1 MPRVRGTSNR
11 FPQPYFSLVL
21 SKIRGRNLPELWESL
36 QKLLKTIAVN
46 ILLLKR
52 CKSLLRQGLHRPRIC
67 TSSGASV
74 TCTQFSGP
82 VPVLPSV
89 S

>member
-46 ILLLKR
+46 ISTIETLQVASPPR
-52 CKSLLRQGLHRPRIC
+52 TSPPQNLHFERSQRDMHAI
-67 TSSGASV
+67 
-74 TCTQFSGP
+74 
-82 VPVLPSV
+82 
-89 S
+89 